1 MTHDQHHMRRALELA
16 QLGLYSTSP
25 NPRVGCIIVKDGRI
39 VGEGWHQKAG
49 EPHAEINALRMAGE
63 DAKDATAY
71 VTLEPCS
78 HYGRT
83 PPCADA
89 LIKAGV
95 ARVVGACSDPNP
107 AVAGRGYRRL
117 RDAGIEVVESC
128 LATDAETLN
137 IGFMKRMRTGRPY
150 VRIKLA
156 QSLDGRTAM
165 ASGES
170 QWITGPQARQD
181 VQKLRARS
189 CAVITGADSVLM
201 DDPSMTVR
209 PAESGIEQE
218 DRLWRQPLRVLI
230 DGQQRVTGD
239 AKLFALQGDI
249 LIATRSTDSSVTSAS
264 ETGTIQHADNLGTLE
279 YWHSEGTEQVNLAAL
294 LDELGQRG
302 CNEVL
307 VESGARLAG
316 AFIEQGLV
324 DELVLY
330 CAPTLLGSDARPL
343 ITLPLTR
350 MKEQIRW
357 QWQDVQPIGND
368 IRLILTP
375 ASPGDAF
382 NSGSNNDPNNSPNN
396 APMTEGAQ

>member
-1 MTHDQHHMRRALELA
+1 MSTSDTEYMRRALQLA
-16 QLGLYSTSP
+16 HLGLYSTSP
-25 NPRVGCIIVKDGRI
+25 NPRVGCVIVKDGQI

-49 EPHAEINALRMAGE
+49 QPHAEINALRMAGPSSE
-63 DAKDATAY
+63 GATAY

-107 AVAGRGYRRL
+107 SVAGRGYQRI
-117 RDAGIEVVESC
+117 RDAGIEVTETC
-128 LATDAETLN
+128 LADEAETLN

-170 QWITGPQARQD
+170 QWITGTQARQD

-189 CAVITGADSVLM
+189 CAVITGADSVLI
-201 DDPSMTVR
+201 DNPSMTVR

-218 DRLWRQPLRVLI
+218 ARLWRQPLRVLI
-230 DGQQRVTGD
+230 DGRQRVSSE
-239 AKLFALQGDI
+239 AKLFAQAGDI
-249 LIATRSTDSSVTSAS
+249 LIATSGAKPSGNNA
-264 ETGTIQHADNLGTLE
+264 IQRAEELGALD
-279 YWHSEGTEQVNLAAL
+279 YWHSDGQEKVNLPAL

-307 VESGARLAG
+307 IESGAQLAG
-316 AFIEQGLV
+316 AFVEQGLV

-330 CAPTLLGSDARPL
+330 CAPTLLGSNARPL
-343 ITLPLTR
+343 MTLPLTQ
-350 MKEQIRW
+350 MKEQVRW
-357 QWQDVQPIGND
+357 QWQDVTPMGD
-368 IRLILTP
+368 DLRLTLTP
-375 ASPGDAF
+375 APLS
-382 NSGSNNDPNNSPNN
+382 
-396 APMTEGAQ
+396 TETGTR

>member
-1 MTHDQHHMRRALELA
+1 MSTSDTEYMRRALQLA
-16 QLGLYSTSP
+16 HLGLYSTSP
-25 NPRVGCIIVKDGRI
+25 NPRVGCVIVKDGQI

-49 EPHAEINALRMAGE
+49 EPHAEINALRMAGPSSE
-63 DAKDATAY
+63 GATAY

-107 AVAGRGYRRL
+107 SVAGRGYQRI
-117 RDAGIEVVESC
+117 RDAGIKVTETC
-128 LATDAETLN
+128 LTDEAETLN

-170 QWITGPQARQD
+170 QWITGAQARQD

-189 CAVITGADSVLM
+189 CAVITGADSVLI
-201 DDPSMTVR
+201 DNPSMTVR

-218 DRLWRQPLRVLI
+218 ARLWRQPLRVLI
-230 DGQQRVTGD
+230 DGRQRVSAE
-239 AKLFALQGDI
+239 AKLFAQAGDI
-249 LIATRSTDSSVTSAS
+249 LIATN
-264 ETGTIQHADNLGTLE
+264 GTRPSNNAIQRAEELGTLD
-279 YWHSEGTEQVNLAAL
+279 YWHSDGQQKVNLPAL

-307 VESGARLAG
+307 VESGAQLAG
-316 AFIEQGLV
+316 AFVEQGLV

-343 ITLPLTR
+343 MTLPLTQ
-350 MKEQIRW
+350 MKEQVRW
-357 QWQDVQPIGND
+357 QWQDVTPMGD
-368 IRLILTP
+368 DLRLTLTP
-375 ASPGDAF
+375 APLSTDTG
-382 NSGSNNDPNNSPNN
+382 
-396 APMTEGAQ
+396 TR